1 MSRLAVRL
9 TGSLPLL
16 LLAGS
21 MAWSEPTAPASATS
35 PAPAAPAPAAADAR
49 VNAAAPAAPAPI
61 AADAKASAAAPTAGA
76 ANPAP
81 KPTSAAAQL
90 AQTPAPGDQPTPPA
104 TPPPA
109 APTTPAPAPA
119 PSLNFSGF
127 VDTYFE
133 YNFNR
138 PPKFITNAAGM
149 KVPVPGG
156 IENLLRNFDFKHDEF
171 ALNLAELVVK
181 HNVGPVGLQVNFA
194 YGKATD
200 YIHAAEPG
208 GNTYNHIL
216 QAFLTAPLKFWN
228 KDDTIDAGIFVTSAG
243 AEVIETK
250 DNWNYTRSL
259 LFAWAI
265 PYYHA
270 GLRYHHVINANS
282 GLALE
287 LVNGWND
294 VEDNNNSLTYGA
306 SYNTN
311 LTKKLPWVL
320 TYYGGPE
327 LTNDNHNYRHL
338 VDTVLT
344 FNQSDKMAYVLNADY
359 AHEDRDVGS
368 VQWWGLAGYA
378 RRQLTAR
385 TAFVLRGEYFADS
398 DGAATGT
405 AQHVKEVTATYEIK
419 GPAGLLTRLEGRYDW
434 SNKGVFYNRNGGFKG
449 NQPTLLLG
457 EVYSF

>member
-1 MSRLAVRL
+1 MSRLAACL
-9 TGSLPLL
+9 TGSLL
-16 LLAGS
+16 LLAAWS
-21 MAWSEPTAPASATS
+21 MAWSEPAAPAGAANSAPAA
-35 PAPAAPAPAAADAR
+35 PAPAAPAPA
-49 VNAAAPAAPAPI
+49 
-61 AADAKASAAAPTAGA
+61 
-76 ANPAP
+76 PAP
-81 KPTSAAAQL
+81 KL
-90 AQTPAPGDQPTPPA
+90 DI
-104 TPPPA
+104 
-109 APTTPAPAPA
+109 
-119 PSLNFSGF
+119 SGF

-138 PPKFITNAAGM
+138 PPKFINNAAGM
-149 KVPVPGG
+149 KVPIPGG
-156 IENLLRNFDFKHDEF
+156 IENNLRNFDFKHDEF
-171 ALNLAELVVK
+171 ALNLAELVFK
-181 HNVGPVGLQVNFA
+181 HSVGPVGLQINLA
-194 YGKATD
+194 AGKATD
-200 YIHAAEPG
+200 YVHATEPAG
-208 GNTYNHIL
+208 TETYKHIL
-216 QAFLTAPLKFWN
+216 QAFLTAPMKFWS

-282 GLALE
+282 GLVLQ

-311 LTKKLPWVL
+311 LTKKLPLVV

-327 LTNDNHNYRHL
+327 LTNDNHNYRNL
-338 VDTVLT
+338 IDAVLT
-344 FNQSDKMAYVLNADY
+344 FNQSDKMAYTLNADY

-368 VQWWGLAGYA
+368 VKWWGLAGYA
-378 RRQLTAR
+378 RRQLTGH

-398 DGAATGT
+398 NGASTGT

-419 GPAGLLTRLEGRYDW
+419 GPAGLLTRAEFRYDW
-434 SNKGVFYNRNGGFKG
+434 SNKDVFYNSSGGLKG

-457 EVYSF
+457 AVYAF